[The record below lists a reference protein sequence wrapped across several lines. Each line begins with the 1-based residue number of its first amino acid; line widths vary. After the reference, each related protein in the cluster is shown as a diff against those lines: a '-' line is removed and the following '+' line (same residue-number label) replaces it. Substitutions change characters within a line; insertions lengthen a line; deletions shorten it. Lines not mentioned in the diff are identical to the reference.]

1 MSIDNVSYMNRVTE
15 ILGVKYPIVQA
26 PMGWIARS
34 QLASAVSNA
43 GGLGVIE
50 TSSGETENC
59 KAEILAMKSLTDK
72 PFGVN
77 LPLMFLRD
85 ESMIEL
91 VLEQGIKF
99 VTTSAGDPGKYIHIL
114 KDAGIKV
121 FHAVPSVAGAIK
133 AADAG
138 VDGLVIEGTEGG
150 GFKSPEEVGLIVL
163 IQAIRRYT
171 DLPIIAAGGIVDGVG
186 MAAAFAAG
194 AEGIQMGTRFVS
206 SKESPVHENFK
217 NSIINANEQGT
228 WILNK
233 KSKPCI
239 RALKTEFTKTIHES
253 GIMEMSDMGGIKDLY
268 FGGDMNAAPALSG
281 QSVGLINS
289 VKPVNDIIEE
299 TIAEFNETCQKMSA
313 QQF

>member
-1 MSIDNVSYMNRVTE
+1 MNRVTE
-15 ILGVKYPIVQA
+15 ILEVKYPIIQA

-43 GGLGVIE
+43 GGFGIIE
-50 TSSGETENC
+50 TSSGETDNC
-59 KAEILAMKSLTDK
+59 KAEILKMSKLTSK

-85 ESMIEL
+85 ESMIDL
-91 VLEQGIKF
+91 VLEQDIKF

-114 KDAGIKV
+114 KDAGIRV
-121 FHAVPSVAGAIK
+121 FHAVPNVAGAIK
-133 AADAG
+133 AINAG
-138 VDGLVIEGTEGG
+138 VDGLVVEGTEGG

-163 IQAIRRYT
+163 IQAIKKHT
-171 DLPIIAAGGIVDGVG
+171 NLPIIAAGGIVDGIG
-186 MAAAFAAG
+186 MAAVFAAG

-217 NSIINANEQGT
+217 NSIIDANEQGT

-239 RALKTEFTKTIHES
+239 RALKSDFTEKIHEI
-253 GIMEMSDMGGIKDLY
+253 GVMEMSQMSGIQKLY

-281 QSVGLINS
+281 QSVGLIDNVKS
-289 VKPVNDIIEE
+289 VSDIIEE
-299 TIAEFNETCQKMSA
+299 TIGEFNETCKNMSSHI
-313 QQF
+313 F